1 MIKQLITILC
11 FWVLPAVAEPNKM
24 HYFTDNN
31 IEFRYYQPD
40 LANENIK
47 IFWLNAD
54 GEPYLSLD
62 NLMQEQQNKG
72 TPLLF
77 AMNGG
82 IYSDDARPGGLYIE
96 NYQKIKDVNLNN
108 GKDNFHTKPNGVF
121 YMQGDIPHITVS
133 ENFTD
138 APDISMAVQSGP
150 LLIHNGTI
158 FSHFTN
164 DSQSE
169 YIRNGA
175 CITTDNQLYFIQSL
189 TPSNMYRFA
198 LTAQKKFACQEFL
211 YLDGFISHMQAQY
224 GENKGTQ
231 IRPFISIIATEEKS
245 QIRLKNRNIN
255 P

>member
-1 MIKQLITILC
+1 MIKYLIQSLC
-11 FWVLPAVAEPNKM
+11 LFAPLAVAEPNMM
-24 HYFTDNN
+24 HYFSDDN

-40 LANENIK
+40 LTNETVK
-47 IFWLNAD
+47 IFWLKED
-54 GEPYLSLD
+54 GEPYLALD
-62 NLMQEQQNKG
+62 ILMAEQQSKG

-96 NYQKIKDVNLNN
+96 NHQKIKDVNLNS

-121 YMQGDIPHITVS
+121 YMQGDIPHIVIS

-150 LLIHNGTI
+150 LLIHEGKI
-158 FSHFTN
+158 LSHFTN
-164 DSQSE
+164 ASASE

-175 CITTDNQLYFIQSL
+175 CVTADDKLYFIQSL

-198 LTAQKKFACQEFL
+198 LAAQKNFVCQEFL

-231 IRPFISIIATEEKS
+231 IRPFISIIATEP
-245 QIRLKNRNIN
+245 KN
-255 P
+255 PK

>member
-1 MIKQLITILC
+1 MIKQLITGLY
-11 FWVLPAVAEPNKM
+11 FLAPFAVAEPNMM
-24 HYFTDNN
+24 HYFTADN

-40 LANENIK
+40 LANENVK
-47 IFWLNAD
+47 IFWLNAE

-62 NLMQEQQNKG
+62 NLMQEQQNNG

-96 NYQKIKDVNLNN
+96 NYQKIKDINLNS

-121 YMQGDIPHITVS
+121 YMQGDIPHIVIS

-150 LLIHNGTI
+150 LLIHKGKI

-164 DSQSE
+164 ASPSE
-169 YIRNGA
+169 YVRNGA
-175 CITTDNQLYFIQSL
+175 CVTADNQLYFIQSL

-198 LTAQKKFACQEFL
+198 LVAQNKFACQEFL

-231 IRPFISIIATEEKS
+231 IRPFISIIAT
-245 QIRLKNRNIN
+245 RPKN
-255 P
+255 PK